1 MNQLRM
7 RIFITV
13 TQVYR
18 KLVVTGETE
27 SPIDI
32 HKSVT
37 IERVNHEDADHILA
51 HQTVATAQENQKGVS
66 VISDVT
72 DVFVLL
78 LHYYQPQ
85 NLSVQVVMESPIKE
99 RAVTRQIVQ
108 RNSISVPDLICCTCP
123 IRMWYYNDISYD
135 ISMSILHQKR
145 GKQT

>member
-1 MNQLRM
+1 M

-66 VISDVT
+66 DVSDVT

-99 RAVTRQIVQ
+99 RSVTRQIVQ
-108 RNSISVPDLICCTCP
+108 RNSNSVPDLICCTCP
-123 IRMWYYNDISYD
+123 IRM
-135 ISMSILHQKR
+135 
-145 GKQT
+145 